1 MACSTLR
8 AHNTTTSCIMK
19 ASGCPRQMLT
29 PSNYVCE
36 TIDPENPGG
45 PKVGVIILADYYT
58 RLYKYS
64 PVQYENLRAVK
75 WVLTHPGRIF
85 WGVRMYS
92 EGGWCYVGR
101 PDEWHIRQNVIV
113 PFPRHLVFAVYVN
126 PRRELFEYGAEKV
139 DPDDPLNPI
148 DWQGRYGGLIW
159 KSTS

>member
-1 MACSTLR
+1 ML
-8 AHNTTTSCIMK
+8 TTM
-19 ASGCPRQMLT
+19 RT

-45 PKVGVIILADYYT
+45 PKIGVTILASYYA

-64 PVQYENLRAVK
+64 PVQYENLRAVEYVFK
-75 WVLTHPGRIF
+75 HPERIF
-85 WGVRMYS
+85 WGVRVYS

-101 PDEWHIRQNVIV
+101 PEEWCVRQGITV
-113 PFPRHLVFAVYVN
+113 PFPKHLVFAVYIN
-126 PRRELFEYGAEKV
+126 SRRELFEYGAEKT

-159 KSTS
+159 KSTF